1 MQRSLFTVSAGVLL
15 GVFTFLMTACY
26 DPHAQDSKIVREV
39 EAAGSGNLSTYTLQG
54 LEQWFM
60 ERPQLAT
67 KIAYECLPLRK
78 TATANW
84 LTTAEGSVCQAAS
97 ATAPP
102 PPMTADP
109 RAW

>member
-1 MQRSLFTVSAGVLL
+1 MQHN
-15 GVFTFLMTACY
+15 VFRCVGTWLAALVFFLNACY
-26 DPHAQDSKIVREV
+26 DSHAQDSKIVREV
-39 EAAGSGNLSTYTLQG
+39 EAAGSGDLSTYTLQG
-54 LEQWFM
+54 LEQWFG

-67 KIAYECLPLRK
+67 KIAYECFPIRK

-84 LTTAEGSVCQAAS
+84 LTTAEGSVCQAAF